1 MSMKRF
7 GQGKKSLKPT
17 VGSDQVKT
25 DIKVKLIPRSSRN
38 QILGRDND
46 LLKVKVTSPPVDGL
60 ANEALIELLAKR
72 LRVPKG
78 GVEIISG
85 KSSKLK
91 CVRIY
96 GLSSEDVMRLLEKC
110 KD

>member
-1 MSMKRF
+1 MKRY
-7 GQGKKSLKPT
+7 GQGKKSLTPT
-17 VGSDQVKT
+17 GGSDQVKT

-60 ANEALIELLAKR
+60 ANDALIELLAMR

-91 CVRIY
+91 SVRIY
-96 GLSSEDVMRLLEKC
+96 GFSSKDVMRLLEKG

>member
-1 MSMKRF
+1 MKRF
-7 GQGKKSLKPT
+7 GQGKKSLKPMG
-17 VGSDQVKT
+17 GSDQVKT
-25 DIKVKLIPRSSRN
+25 DIKVKLIPRSSMN

-46 LLKVKVTSPPVDGL
+46 VLRVKVTSPPVDGL
-60 ANEALIELLAKR
+60 ANKVLIELIAKR

-85 KSSKLK
+85 KSSRLK
-91 CVRIY
+91 SVRIY
-96 GLSSEDVMRLLEKC
+96 GISSEDAMRLLGKF